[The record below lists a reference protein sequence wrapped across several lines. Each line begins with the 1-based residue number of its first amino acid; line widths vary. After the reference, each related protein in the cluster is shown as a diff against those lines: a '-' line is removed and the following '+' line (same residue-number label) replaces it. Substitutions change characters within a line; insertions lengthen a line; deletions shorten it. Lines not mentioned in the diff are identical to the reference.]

1 MARTSNELRAAQ
13 RTAILNILKECK
25 SQKLTSLTDIMFSIQ
40 EQMGDCAPHFS
51 TIKKPHFSTIK
62 KIVMELAPTIKLNVV
77 IKIGRPKDDE
87 AWKIARLAFFN
98 GIQKGL
104 TTHAE
109 MVQYVKGRL
118 EAKGIERSRPDD
130 IVREFRE
137 LYSKD
142 LEVRAYTKSVSI
154 PETAAAE

>member
-1 MARTSNELRAAQ
+1 MARTSNEVRTAQ
-13 RTAILNILKECK
+13 RTAILDILKECK
-25 SQKLTSLTDIMFSIQ
+25 VQKLTSLTDIMFSIQ
-40 EQMGDCAPHFS
+40 EQMGDDAPHFA
-51 TIKKPHFSTIK
+51 TIK

-77 IKIGRPKDDE
+77 IKIGRPKDNA
-87 AWKIARLAFFN
+87 AWNIARLAFFN

-142 LEVRAYTKSVSI
+142 LEVRAYIKSASI
-154 PETAAAE
+154 PETATAE